1 MRLTSHSVSVTRAAR
16 LAQWFSLWI
25 SLMLAMLCL
34 LPAIEA
40 RAQEQPSRATP
51 ERVDGNA
58 PRTPL
63 PTVPRMPR
71 ANPQG
76 VPPQDLGRA
85 KAAAR
90 QQFTK
95 SFGDLQ
101 ASSHALLREHEAG
114 QLKPEMLSKRLKTIQ
129 KCAKSLRLLL
139 QLGEPEPLT
148 EVNGA
153 PSTPQAFDQSI
164 RRLAAIIS
172 TFVHNPIHKN
182 NKVFNM
188 GDATRARTDL
198 ERIIALSKTIEGQAR
213 KYTAL
218 QAQMTGRD

>member
-1 MRLTSHSVSVTRAAR
+1 
-16 LAQWFSLWI
+16 
-25 SLMLAMLCL
+25 MLAALFL
-34 LPAIEA
+34 LQAIEV
-40 RAQEQPSRATP
+40 RAQEQPLRTAPPT

-58 PRTPL
+58 PRTPP
-63 PTVPRMPR
+63 PTRLGMPR
-71 ANPQG
+71 SIPQG

-95 SFGDLQ
+95 SFSQLQ
-101 ASSHALLREHEAG
+101 ESSHALLREHEAG
-114 QLKPEMLSKRLKTIQ
+114 QLKPELLSKRLKTIQ

-148 EVNGA
+148 EVNGV
-153 PSTPQAFDQSI
+153 PRTPQAFDQSI
-164 RRLAAIIS
+164 RRLTAIIS
-172 TFVHNPIHKN
+172 TFVHNPIHQN
-182 NKVFNM
+182 NKVFNT

-198 ERIIALSKTIEGQAR
+198 ERIITLSKTIEGQAR